1 MGLKNIEHMS
11 LRNKTCQYHDAPLRF
26 IGTSK
31 LWMPANGS
39 LASAGAGEP
48 TSGRP
53 GARPVGS
60 RRMRSRMRRSAH
72 HPVVSPTANIAG
84 PTGSATT
91 QVCPLLRK
99 VTSPRCGASSSPTRG
114 PASAHLGWPLRS
126 GERGGAWV
134 DLDQVHAH
142 QPARLG
148 HLLGDI
154 VDLAVGEAA
163 WAVINY
169 Q

>member
-1 MGLKNIEHMS
+1 MIRLPRAERATSTPSWTVGEQGFRLGSSPCIE
-11 LRNKTCQYHDAPLRF
+11 
-26 IGTSK
+26 
-31 LWMPANGS
+31 
-39 LASAGAGEP
+39 E
-48 TSGRP
+48 
-53 GARPVGS
+53 
-60 RRMRSRMRRSAH
+60 
-72 HPVVSPTANIAG
+72 
-84 PTGSATT
+84 
-91 QVCPLLRK
+91 
-99 VTSPRCGASSSPTRG
+99 RCGASSSPTRG

-148 HLLGDI
+148 HLLGDV